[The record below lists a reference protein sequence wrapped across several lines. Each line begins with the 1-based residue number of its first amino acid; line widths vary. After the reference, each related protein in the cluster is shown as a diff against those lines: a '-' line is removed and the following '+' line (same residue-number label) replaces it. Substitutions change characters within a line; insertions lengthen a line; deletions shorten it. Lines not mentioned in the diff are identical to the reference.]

1 MRAIRAP
8 ACSSSESF
16 LHFLTFLG
24 YTAYVVQPNIKI
36 QESENTPQ
44 AQAEKGFVQPLHDQD
59 SDATKAPHI
68 IDNPL
73 QQFEFDNDATVG
85 TPEPT
90 IVPPKSHHGL
100 TIGIA
105 ASLSI
110 LFVSG
115 TFAAYILL

>member
-1 MRAIRAP
+1 M
-8 ACSSSESF
+8 
-16 LHFLTFLG
+16 
-24 YTAYVVQPNIKI
+24 QPNIKI

-90 IVPPKSHHGL
+90 DATVGTPEPTIVPPKSHHGL